1 MNYHM
6 GLDGFV
12 WFIGVVENRN
22 DPSQMGRVQVRC
34 ISFHTD
40 NKNDLP
46 TEDLPWATTM
56 LPTTASG
63 NSGLGS
69 NPFLAE
75 GTWVLGFF
83 LDAKT
88 KQQPVILG
96 TLPGKPSSLG
106 ETAKGFNDPN
116 SRPAPEIGVS
126 VYPKVAGEP
135 DIDKLARGENTIDKT
150 TNLTKD
156 VNLANSSTTWSEP
169 DSAYKTTYP
178 YNRVFKSETGHVKE
192 YDDTE
197 GEERIHEYHKAGTFY
212 EIDKD
217 GNKTTRIVKDNY
229 EIIAGTNYVNVKGD
243 VNLTVDSNCNTY
255 VKGNWNIQVDGNKIE
270 NIKGT
275 YDQNVTGAATMD
287 AKTINLNSGTKGAA
301 RLDDTVDTGDD
312 PAGISGSDGSNK
324 IETSSTTVIIGD

>member
-150 TNLTKD
+150 TNQTKD
-156 VNLANSSTTWSEP
+156 VSIANSSTTWSEP

-275 YDQNVTGAATMD
+275 STETVDGVATKTFKGTGSEVT
-287 AKTINLNSGTKGAA
+287 AKNSSGTDIK
-301 RLDDTVDTGDD
+301 LTGHTHTD
-312 PAGISGSDGSNK
+312 PAGVAGS
-324 IETSSTTVIIGD
+324 ETSTPN

>member
-116 SRPAPEIGVS
+116 TRPAPEIGVS

-217 GNKTTRIVKDNY
+217 GNKSTRIVKDNY
-229 EIIAGTNYVNVKGD
+229 EIIAGTNYVNIKGSCNLTIDSNAHTHVKGD
-243 VNLTVDSNCNTY
+243 YEL
-255 VKGNWNIQVDGNKIE
+255 QVDGNHTIKVKGNLDVDATKI
-270 NIKGT
+270 
-275 YDQNVTGAATMD
+275 D
-287 AKTINLNSGTKGAA
+287 LN
-301 RLDDTVDTGDD
+301 
-312 PAGISGSDGSNK
+312 
-324 IETSSTTVIIGD
+324 

>member
-243 VNLTVDSNCNTY
+243 VNLTIDSNCNTY
-255 VKGNWNIQVDGNKIE
+255 VKGNWNIQVDGNVIE

>member
-6 GLDGFV
+6 GLDGFI

-22 DPSQMGRVQVRC
+22 DPSKMGRVQVRC
-34 ISFHTD
+34 VSFHTD

-56 LPTTASG
+56 LPTTSSA
-63 NSGLGS
+63 NSGLGT

-83 LDAKT
+83 LDAKN
-88 KQQPVILG
+88 KQQPIVLG

-106 ETAKGFNDPN
+106 DITKGFNDPN
-116 SRPAPEIGVS
+116 ERPDEEGVS
-126 VYPKVAGEP
+126 VYPLVAGEP

-150 TNLTKD
+150 TNQTKD
-156 VNLANSSTTWSEP
+156 VSIANSTTTWNEP

-178 YNRVFKSETGHVKE
+178 YNRVFKTEAGHVKE

-217 GNKTTRIVKDNY
+217 GNKSTRIVKDNY
-229 EIIAGTNYVNVKGD
+229 EIIAGTNYVNIKGSCNLTIDSNAHTHVKGG
-243 VNLTVDSNCNTY
+243 LRIAS
-255 VKGNWNIQVDGNKIE
+255 
-270 NIKGT
+270 
-275 YDQNVTGAATMD
+275 
-287 AKTINLNSGTKGAA
+287 
-301 RLDDTVDTGDD
+301 
-312 PAGISGSDGSNK
+312 
-324 IETSSTTVIIGD
+324 

>member
-156 VNLANSSTTWSEP
+156 IL
-169 DSAYKTTYP
+169 
-178 YNRVFKSETGHVKE
+178 
-192 YDDTE
+192 
-197 GEERIHEYHKAGTFY
+197 
-212 EIDKD
+212 
-217 GNKTTRIVKDNY
+217 
-229 EIIAGTNYVNVKGD
+229 
-243 VNLTVDSNCNTY
+243 C
-255 VKGNWNIQVDGNKIE
+255 
-270 NIKGT
+270 
-275 YDQNVTGAATMD
+275 
-287 AKTINLNSGTKGAA
+287 
-301 RLDDTVDTGDD
+301 
-312 PAGISGSDGSNK
+312 
-324 IETSSTTVIIGD
+324 

>member
-1 MNYHM
+1 M

-116 SRPAPEIGVS
+116 TRPAPEIGVS

-197 GEERIHEYHKAGTFY
+197 GEERIHEYHKGWN
-212 EIDKD
+212 ILRNRQRRKQ
-217 GNKTTRIVKDNY
+217 NY
-229 EIIAGTNYVNVKGD
+229 
-243 VNLTVDSNCNTY
+243 SNC
-255 VKGNWNIQVDGNKIE
+255 QR
-270 NIKGT
+270 
-275 YDQNVTGAATMD
+275 Q
-287 AKTINLNSGTKGAA
+287 L
-301 RLDDTVDTGDD
+301 
-312 PAGISGSDGSNK
+312 
-324 IETSSTTVIIGD
+324 

>member
-1 MNYHM
+1 M

-83 LDAKT
+83 LNAKT

-116 SRPAPEIGVS
+116 SRPAPEIGIS
-126 VYPKVAGEP
+126 IYPKVAGEP

-150 TNLTKD
+150 TNQTKD
-156 VNLANSSTTWSEP
+156 VSIANSSTTWNEP

-178 YNRVFKSETGHVKE
+178 FNRVFKTEAGHTKE

-197 GEERIHEYHKAGTFY
+197 GEERIHEYHSAGTFY

-229 EIIAGTNYVNVKGD
+229 EIIAGTDYVNIKGD
-243 VNLTVDSNCNTY
+243 CNLTVDSNCNTH

-275 YDQNVTGAATMD
+275 STETVDGVATKTFKGTGSEVT
-287 AKTINLNSGTKGAA
+287 AKNSSGTDIK
-301 RLDDTVDTGDD
+301 LTKHTHTD
-312 PAGISGSDGSNK
+312 PSGLAGN
-324 IETSSTTVIIGD
+324 ETSTPN

>member
-1 MNYHM
+1 M

-116 SRPAPEIGVS
+116 TRPAPEIGVS

-243 VNLTVDSNCNTY
+243 VNLTIDSNCNTY
-255 VKGNWNIQVDGNKIE
+255 VKGNWNIQVDGNVIE

>member
-1 MNYHM
+1 M
-6 GLDGFV
+6 GLDGFI

-56 LPTTASG
+56 LPTTASA
-63 NSGLGS
+63 NSGLGT

-96 TLPGKPSSLG
+96 TLPGKPSSLAD
-106 ETAKGFNDPN
+106 TTKGFNDPN
-116 SRPAPEIGVS
+116 GKYPLEINQ
-126 VYPKVAGEP
+126 P

-150 TNLTKD
+150 TDQTKD
-156 VNLANSSTTWSEP
+156 VSIANSTTTWNEP

-178 YNRVFKSETGHVKE
+178 YNRVFKTEAGHVKE

-217 GNKTTRIVKDNY
+217 GNKSTRIVKDNY
-229 EIIAGTNYVNVKGD
+229 EIIAGDNYVNVKGD
-243 VNLTVDSNCNTY
+243 VNLTIDSNCNTY
-255 VKGNWNIQVDGNKIE
+255 VKGDWNIQVDGNVIE

-275 YDQNVTGAATMD
+275 YDQNVTGNATMD

-324 IETSSTTVIIGD
+324 IETASKSVIIGD

>member
-1 MNYHM
+1 MRIVSY
-6 GLDGFV
+6 
-12 WFIGVVENRN
+12 R
-22 DPSQMGRVQVRC
+22 QQ
-34 ISFHTD
+34 T
-40 NKNDLP
+40 
-46 TEDLPWATTM
+46 
-56 LPTTASG
+56 
-63 NSGLGS
+63 S

-116 SRPAPEIGVS
+116 TRPAPETGIS

-135 DIDKLARGENTIDKT
+135 DIDKLARGTNTIDKT

-156 VNLANSSTTWSEP
+156 VNIANSTTTWSEP

-178 YNRVFKSETGHVKE
+178 YNRVFKTETGHVKE

-217 GNKTTRIVKDNY
+217 GNRTTRIVKDNY
-229 EIIAGTNYVNVKGD
+229 EIIAGANYVNVKGD

-255 VKGNWNIQVDGNKIE
+255 VKGDWNIQVDGNKIE

-275 YDQNVTGAATMD
+275 STETVDGVATKTFKGTGSEVT
-287 AKTINLNSGTKGAA
+287 AKNSSGTDIK
-301 RLDDTVDTGDD
+301 LTGHTHTD
-312 PAGISGSDGSNK
+312 PAGVAGS
-324 IETSSTTVIIGD
+324 ETSTPN

>member
-6 GLDGFV
+6 GLDGFI

-34 ISFHTD
+34 ASFHTE

-56 LPTTASG
+56 LPTTASA
-63 NSGLGS
+63 NSGLGH
-69 NPFLAE
+69 NPFLTE

-88 KQQPVILG
+88 KQQPIILG
-96 TLPGKPSSLG
+96 TLPGKPSSLADA
-106 ETAKGFNDPN
+106 TKGFNDPN
-116 SRPAPEIGVS
+116 GK
-126 VYPKVAGEP
+126 YPLVAGEP

-150 TNLTKD
+150 TDQTKD
-156 VNLANSSTTWSEP
+156 VSIANSTTTWNEP

-178 YNRVFKSETGHVKE
+178 YNRVFKTEAGHVKE

-217 GNKTTRIVKDNY
+217 GNKFTRIVKDNY
-229 EIIAGTNYVNVKGD
+229 EIIAGTNYVNIKGD
-243 VNLTVDSNCNTY
+243 VNLTIDSNCNTHIKGNY
-255 VKGNWNIQVDGNKIE
+255 ELQVDGDHTIKVKGNLDVDATKI
-270 NIKGT
+270 
-275 YDQNVTGAATMD
+275 D
-287 AKTINLNSGTKGAA
+287 LN
-301 RLDDTVDTGDD
+301 
-312 PAGISGSDGSNK
+312 
-324 IETSSTTVIIGD
+324 